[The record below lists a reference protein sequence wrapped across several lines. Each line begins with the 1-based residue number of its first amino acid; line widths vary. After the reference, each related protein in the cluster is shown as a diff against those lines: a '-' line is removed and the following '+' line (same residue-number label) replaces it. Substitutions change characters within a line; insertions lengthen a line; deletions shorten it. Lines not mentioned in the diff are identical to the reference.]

1 MYVYTY
7 ARARMLY
14 HLTILDYL
22 ESLDHLEILV
32 FLEFLDNLESK
43 AFSSTQGSTKRK
55 PLEKIISS
63 FQAVRIGRRL
73 PTLPPLGSTIGVDGL
88 NFSVR
93 NGKRWNPGAIATINK
108 IDISIHVYLRNLT
121 HLLLYSHSLGNIP
134 TNDFFTI
141 CYKHTKFRAISSA
154 RL

>member
-7 ARARMLY
+7 ARARILY

-22 ESLDHLEILV
+22 EGLDL
-32 FLEFLDNLESK
+32 LDNLESK
-43 AFSSTQGSTKRK
+43 AFSSIRGSTKRK

-108 IDISIHVYLRNLT
+108 IDISIHVLFRNLT
-121 HLLLYSHSLGNIP
+121 HLLPYSQLLGNLP
-134 TNDFFTI
+134 TNDSFTI
-141 CYKHTKFRAISSA
+141 CSKHTKFRAISSA

>member
-22 ESLDHLEILV
+22 DHLD
-32 FLEFLDNLESK
+32 FLELLVNLESQ
-43 AFSSTQGSTKRK
+43 ACIQGSTKRK
-55 PLEKIISS
+55 PLEKIILS

-108 IDISIHVYLRNLT
+108 IDISIHFYLRNLT
-121 HLLLYSHSLGNIP
+121 HLLLYAHLLGKLP

-141 CYKHTKFRAISSA
+141 CSKHTKFRAISSA

>member
-1 MYVYTY
+1 
-7 ARARMLY
+7 MLS

-22 ESLDHLEILV
+22 ETLEGLDYLEILV
-32 FLEFLDNLESK
+32 FLELLDNLESK

-108 IDISIHVYLRNLT
+108 IDIFYTFSFVI
-121 HLLLYSHSLGNIP
+121 
-134 TNDFFTI
+134 
-141 CYKHTKFRAISSA
+141 
-154 RL
+154 

>member
-14 HLTILDYL
+14 HLIILDHLETLEHLESLEVLEILDYL
-22 ESLDHLEILV
+22 EILG
-32 FLEFLDNLESK
+32 LLDNLESK
-43 AFSSTQGSTKRK
+43 AFSFIRGSTKRK

-108 IDISIHVYLRNLT
+108 IDIFYTFSFVI
-121 HLLLYSHSLGNIP
+121 
-134 TNDFFTI
+134 
-141 CYKHTKFRAISSA
+141 
-154 RL
+154 

>member
-1 MYVYTY
+1 MSIKQTIHLSPVY
-7 ARARMLY
+7 
-14 HLTILDYL
+14 
-22 ESLDHLEILV
+22 
-32 FLEFLDNLESK
+32 K
-43 AFSSTQGSTKRK
+43 KKRK

-108 IDISIHVYLRNLT
+108 IDISIHVSFRNLT
-121 HLLLYSHSLGNIP
+121 HLLLTFNCSVSFQPMTFLLYALSIQSFGQLVVLGCDIAACTPAPYQRRSLQRPSKEI
-134 TNDFFTI
+134 
-141 CYKHTKFRAISSA
+141 
-154 RL
+154 